1 MFARKNRKTDDGLSG
16 ITWLFSLRFLRAK
29 NHKLPNIGI
38 AMSMLAV
45 SISIAILII
54 VTSVMNGFRD
64 ELIDK
69 ILGFNSHITVHSKQM
84 KFENYKDVKENIMK
98 IDGVVSASPVV
109 NGAGMVSN
117 GNRSAGIFVKG
128 MSLKELKQRK
138 DLFKY
143 IKGDVNE
150 FKGLNIIL
158 GGGVANQLRVRV
170 GDEIT
175 MIVPIVSTTMFGVVP
190 RAVNMKVVGLL
201 RTNAQQYDNYMAIV
215 PFKAG
220 QAIFNLQGEA
230 SAIEVM
236 TRNPNDVYDIEVDI
250 LKVNEKKNVRLVDWY
265 MENSALLNA
274 LNVEANVMALILSL
288 FTIISMF
295 TIFAIIRMMITSKE
309 REIAILKSHGISNK
323 QIRNI
328 FLVVGMVVAVSGMV
342 LGNVIGITLSLNID
356 NIRVAIEKLF
366 GTKLLDGSVYFLA
379 NLPSRL
385 MLVDI
390 IKTNIFAL
398 IMAFACTL
406 ISSRKSTKIDITA
419 TLRNN

>member
-84 KFENYKDVKENIMK
+84 KFVNYKEVKENLMNV
-98 IDGVVSASPVV
+98 DGVVSASPVV

-128 MSLKELKQRK
+128 MSLNELKQRK

-143 IKGDVNE
+143 IKGGVEE

-236 TRNPNDVYDIEVDI
+236 TR
-250 LKVNEKKNVRLVDWY
+250 
-265 MENSALLNA
+265 
-274 LNVEANVMALILSL
+274 
-288 FTIISMF
+288 
-295 TIFAIIRMMITSKE
+295 
-309 REIAILKSHGISNK
+309 
-323 QIRNI
+323 
-328 FLVVGMVVAVSGMV
+328 
-342 LGNVIGITLSLNID
+342 
-356 NIRVAIEKLF
+356 
-366 GTKLLDGSVYFLA
+366 
-379 NLPSRL
+379 
-385 MLVDI
+385 
-390 IKTNIFAL
+390 
-398 IMAFACTL
+398 
-406 ISSRKSTKIDITA
+406 
-419 TLRNN
+419 

>member
-1 MFARKNRKTDDGLSG
+1 
-16 ITWLFSLRFLRAK
+16 
-29 NHKLPNIGI
+29 
-38 AMSMLAV
+38 
-45 SISIAILII
+45 
-54 VTSVMNGFRD
+54 
-64 ELIDK
+64 
-69 ILGFNSHITVHSKQM
+69 
-84 KFENYKDVKENIMK
+84 
-98 IDGVVSASPVV
+98 
-109 NGAGMVSN
+109 
-117 GNRSAGIFVKG
+117 
-128 MSLKELKQRK
+128 
-138 DLFKY
+138 LFKY
-143 IKGDVNE
+143 IKGGVEE

-158 GGGVANQLRVRV
+158 GGDVANQLRARV

-175 MIVPIVSTTMFGVVP
+175 MIVPIVATTMFGVVP

-220 QAIFNLQGEA
+220 QAIFNLQEQA

-236 TRNPNDVYDIEVDI
+236 TRNPNDIYDIELDI
-250 LKVNEKKNVRLVDWY
+250 LKVNEDKNVRLVDWY

-328 FLVVGMVVAVSGMV
+328 FLVVGMVVAVSGMA
-342 LGNVIGITLSLNID
+342 LGNVIGIAVSLNID
-356 NIRVAIEKLF
+356 NIRVAIEKIF

-385 MLVDI
+385 MLADI

-398 IMAFACTL
+398 VMAFACTL

>member
-1 MFARKNRKTDDGLSG
+1 MWARKNDKVCLPG
-16 ITWLFSLRFLRAK
+16 ITPFFSFRFLRAK

-84 KFENYKDVKENIMK
+84 EFVNYKEVKENVMK

-109 NGAGMVSN
+109 NGAGMMSN
-117 GNRSAGIFVKG
+117 GSRSAGVFVKG
-128 MSLKELKQRK
+128 ISLKELKQRK

-143 IKGDVNE
+143 IKGGVEE

-158 GGGVANQLRVRV
+158 GGDVANQLRARI

-175 MIVPIVSTTMFGVVP
+175 MIVPIVATTMFGVVP

-220 QAIFNLQGEA
+220 QAIFNLQEQA

-236 TRNPNDVYDIEVDI
+236 TRNPNDINGVELDI
-250 LKVNEKKNVRLVDWY
+250 LKVNEDKNVRLVDWY
-265 MENSALLNA
+265 MENGALLNA

-342 LGNVIGITLSLNID
+342 LGNVIGITVSLNID

-385 MLVDI
+385 MLADI

-398 IMAFACTL
+398 VMAFVCTL

>member
-1 MFARKNRKTDDGLSG
+1 MRAGKKDKVCLPG
-16 ITWLFSLRFLRAK
+16 ITPFFSFRFLRAK

-84 KFENYKDVKENIMK
+84 KFVNYKEVKENIMK

-117 GNRSAGIFVKG
+117 GSRSAGIFVKG
-128 MSLKELKQRK
+128 ISLKELKQRK

-143 IKGDVNE
+143 IKGGMEE

-158 GGGVANQLRVRV
+158 GGDVANQLRARI

-175 MIVPIVSTTMFGVVP
+175 MIVPIVATTMFGVVP
-190 RAVNMKVVGLL
+190 RAVNMRVVGLL

-220 QAIFNLQGEA
+220 QAIFNLQDQA

-236 TRNPNDVYDIEVDI
+236 TRNPNDINGVELDI
-250 LKVNEKKNVRLVDWY
+250 LKVNEDKNVRLVDWY

-342 LGNVIGITLSLNID
+342 LGNVIGIAVSLNID

-385 MLVDI
+385 MLADI

-398 IMAFACTL
+398 VMAFACTL